1 MEIMRR
7 LVTLA
12 WLIGVMVVL
21 SCCLP
26 RFRAAGAET
35 PDPGACILQGKYL
48 IFFAPDA
55 IDPVAS
61 PAQPENLARRAS
73 GLLDAV
79 AEGWRHNRG
88 PLLIAGHVD
97 EQEVRQ
103 GMKGLDAARAEA
115 VRRGLVIRGVAEDA
129 LWTRGDDFRGAMLP
143 DVKGHEIQNR
153 FVSVTAPNAT
163 ADCPQAPMP

>member
-1 MEIMRR
+1 METMRQ
-7 LVTLA
+7 LA
-12 WLIGVMVVL
+12 NSARLIGVMAVL

-26 RFRAAGAET
+26 RSGAQGAKT
-35 PDPGACILQGKYL
+35 ADPGVCILQGRYL
-48 IFFAPDA
+48 IFFAPDV

-61 PAQPENLARRAS
+61 TAQPRNLARRAS

-79 AEGWRHNRG
+79 AEGWRHNPG

-115 VRRGLVIRGVAEDA
+115 VRRGLVMRGVAEDA

-143 DVKGHEIQNR
+143 DVKGPEIQNR
-153 FVSVTAPNAT
+153 FVSVTAPNAM
-163 ADCPQAPMP
+163 ADCTHAPMP